1 MRPQTIKVLRDLN
14 RVFYDT
20 FADAF
25 DASRART
32 EPGLMRILPEIAP
45 GSHVLDLGCGQGRLA
60 ALLPQDCRYIG
71 IDNSEA
77 MLALARTSVERQDLD
92 LETHFTAL
100 DLTDSSWTADVP
112 GPFDW
117 IIMRAVLHH
126 IPAYAHRCRLLR
138 QTATLLKATG
148 RILVANWQFLEI
160 QRLQRRVL
168 PWSEIGLKPTD
179 IEPGDYLL
187 DWKRDGY
194 GRRYVHLIEE
204 SETQALAQESSL
216 KLCDMF
222 RADGHTHNLTLYAT
236 LSVIQKQ
243 RTEFRKASSSDD

>member
-1 MRPQTIKVLRDLN
+1 
-14 RVFYDT
+14 
-20 FADAF
+20 
-25 DASRART
+25 
-32 EPGLMRILPEIAP
+32 
-45 GSHVLDLGCGQGRLA
+45 
-60 ALLPQDCRYIG
+60 
-71 IDNSEA
+71 
-77 MLALARTSVERQDLD
+77 
-92 LETHFTAL
+92 
-100 DLTDSSWTADVP
+100 
-112 GPFDW
+112 
-117 IIMRAVLHH
+117 
-126 IPAYAHRCRLLR
+126 
-138 QTATLLKATG
+138 
-148 RILVANWQFLEI
+148 
-160 QRLQRRVL
+160 LQRRVL

-216 KLCDMF
+216 KLRDMF

>member
-1 MRPQTIKVLRDLN
+1 MKPQTINLLRDLN
-14 RVFYDT
+14 RMFYDT

-60 ALLPQDCRYIG
+60 ALLPPGCTYIG
-71 IDNSEA
+71 VDNSKA
-77 MLALARTSVERQDLD
+77 MLALARKNVERQSLD
-92 LETHFTAL
+92 LETNFTAL
-100 DLTDSSWTADVP
+100 DLTDSSWTAEVP
-112 GPFDW
+112 EPFDW
-117 IIMRAVLHH
+117 IVMRAVLHH

-138 QTATLLKATG
+138 QTATLLKADG

-204 SETQALAQESSL
+204 SETQALAREADL
-216 KLCDMF
+216 DVRDMF
-222 RADGHTHNLTLYAT
+222 RADGHTNNLTLYAI
-236 LSVIQKQ
+236 LSSVIK
-243 RTEFRKASSSDD
+243 EAED